1 MTGCGSTHAGLQG
14 SALPA
19 SALPGG
25 RRPAATSGQGLV
37 EFALVVPLFILLL
50 VGIAQFGQAWMTRN
64 IMTGATRE
72 AVRIAAVQGNG
83 AAALSRANLILASAG
98 ISGASVNLFDDGAP
112 FGTCRVSVSCPLPL
126 TIAGFLPGLHGSSIM
141 LSTSTSMRKEF

>member
-1 MTGCGSTHAGLQG
+1 MTGCGSTTPGLQG

-19 SALPGG
+19 SAPPGG

-64 IMTGATRE
+64 ILTGATRE

-98 ISGASVNLFDDGAP
+98 ISGASVNLVDDGAP
-112 FGTCRVSVSCPLPL
+112 FGTCSVSASFSMPL
-126 TIAGFLPGLHGSSIM
+126 TVTGFLPGMRGNSIT
-141 LSTSTSMRKEF
+141 LTTSTSMRKEY